1 VASAAASSICS
12 SAMLIRQVGIQ
23 GTPNP
28 GAEAMQRDT
37 TNRSLNERKERERER
52 AGCVA
57 HVRSGPETAGVTKGE
72 VEAREAEESRAAW
85 MEDGAGGGGGGDGSG
100 RGGPELGSGGGA
112 ARWW

>member
-52 AGCVA
+52 ELDVW
-57 HVRSGPETAGVTKGE
+57 RTY
-72 VEAREAEESRAAW
+72 
-85 MEDGAGGGGGGDGSG
+85 GAGP
-100 RGGPELGSGGGA
+100 RRRE
-112 ARWW
+112 

>member
-37 TNRSLNERKERERER
+37 TNRSLNERKERELDVWR
-52 AGCVA
+52 
-57 HVRSGPETAGVTKGE
+57 TY
-72 VEAREAEESRAAW
+72 
-85 MEDGAGGGGGGDGSG
+85 GAGP
-100 RGGPELGSGGGA
+100 RRRE
-112 ARWW
+112 